1 MRRAHRGRMQRMA
14 KPKTRGYPRRAE
26 IERVVAAVRASGV
39 EIGAVSVGPDGT
51 IRVSETGLHS
61 PSSSLTDFDRWEA
74 DGRL

>member
-1 MRRAHRGRMQRMA
+1 MA
-14 KPKTRGYPRRAE
+14 KPKTHRYPRRAE

-51 IRVSETGLHS
+51 IRVSESDLHS
-61 PSSSLTDFDRWEA
+61 ASSSSTEFDRWEA